1 MAFSVG
7 ITGGIGSGKSTVAG
21 IFEVLGIPVLYAD
34 QVARTI
40 MHTDPVIR
48 GELQRLFGA
57 SIFVQDQLDRKKLAA
72 LVFADPVQLGL
83 LNELVHPAAIDYAR
97 QWALRQTSPYCVKEA
112 ALFFESGSAEGIDL
126 MIGVSSPQALRIQR
140 VMQRDGIT
148 REDVLEKMRAQLV
161 EGLKMKLCDRVL
173 INDERQLL
181 MPQVLSLHQDLLLMA
196 QKKNAAIINQLIV

>member
-1 MAFSVG
+1 VAFSVG

-34 QVARTI
+34 QVARSI
-40 MHTDPVIR
+40 MHTDPVVR
-48 GELQRLFGA
+48 GELERLFGA
-57 SIFVQDQLDRKKLAA
+57 SIFVNDQLDRKKLAS
-72 LVFADPVQLGL
+72 LVFTDPVQLGL
-83 LNELVHPAAIDYAR
+83 LNELVHPAAIEYGR
-97 QWALRQTSPYCVKEA
+97 QWAKRQTTPFCVKEA

-140 VMQRDGIT
+140 VMQRDRIT
-148 REDVLEKMRAQLV
+148 REEVLEKMKTQLD

-181 MPQVLSLHQDLLLMA
+181 LPQVLSLHQDLLRMTEE
-196 QKKNAAIINQLIV
+196 KKQRL

>member
-1 MAFSVG
+1 VAFSVG

-34 QVARTI
+34 QVARSI
-40 MHTDPVIR
+40 MHTDPVVR
-48 GELQRLFGA
+48 GELERLFGA
-57 SIFVQDQLDRKKLAA
+57 SIFVNDQLDRKKLAS
-72 LVFADPVQLGL
+72 LVFADPVQFGL
-83 LNELVHPAAIDYAR
+83 LNELVHPAAIEYGR
-97 QWALRQTSPYCVKEA
+97 QWAKRQTTPFCVKEA

-140 VMQRDGIT
+140 VMQRDRIT
-148 REDVLEKMRAQLV
+148 REEVLEKMKTQLD

-181 MPQVLSLHQDLLLMA
+181 LPQVLSLHQDLLRMA
-196 QKKNAAIINQLIV
+196 EEKKQRL

>member
-1 MAFSVG
+1 VAFSVG

-34 QVARTI
+34 QVARSI
-40 MHTDPVIR
+40 MHTDPVVR
-48 GELQRLFGA
+48 GELERLFGA
-57 SIFVQDQLDRKKLAA
+57 SIFVNDQLDRKKLAS
-72 LVFADPVQLGL
+72 LVFTDPVQLGL
-83 LNELVHPAAIDYAR
+83 LNELVHPAAIEYGR
-97 QWALRQTSPYCVKEA
+97 QWAKRQTTPFCVKEA

-140 VMQRDGIT
+140 VMQRDRIT
-148 REDVLEKMRAQLV
+148 REEVLEKMKTQLD

-181 MPQVLSLHQDLLLMA
+181 LPQVLSLHQDLLRMA
-196 QKKNAAIINQLIV
+196 EEKKQRL